1 MDSSQKMGGVSA
13 LIMAASFLVFA
24 AVYGGILTPAG
35 YLDAGI
41 DPVQKAAIVVDN
53 QDVLSMTYLISF
65 VIFGVFLVILT
76 LALHD
81 RLKAADLEKTRVATA
96 YGLIFAGLA
105 VASGLVAAIG
115 IRTVADLYEND
126 PGQAGAAW
134 AAIESVQLGLSAGNE
149 IVGGLWILLVSW
161 MALKAGELP
170 RTLNYLGA
178 VIGIVGLLALVLP
191 LNVVGP
197 LFGPGL
203 IIWFVWIGIVLL
215 LSGSSPA
222 A

>member
-1 MDSSQKMGGVSA
+1 MGGIAA
-13 LIMAASFLVFA
+13 LIMAATFVVFA
-24 AVYGGILTPAG
+24 VVNGAILMPAG

-41 DPVQKAAIVVDN
+41 DPVQKATIVVDN
-53 QDVLSMTYLISF
+53 QYVLSMTYLLSF
-65 VIFGVFLVILT
+65 VIFGVFLVVLT

-81 RLKAADLEKTRVATA
+81 RLKAADLEKTRTATA
-96 YGLIFAGLA
+96 FGLIFAGLA
-105 VASGLVAAIG
+105 IASGMVATIG
-115 IRTVADLYEND
+115 IRTVVDLYESD
-126 PGQAGAAW
+126 PAQAGVVW
-134 AAIESVQLGLSAGNE
+134 AAIESVQLGLGATNE

-161 MALKAGELP
+161 VALQAGKLP
-170 RTLNYLGA
+170 KILNYLGG
-178 VIGIVGLLALVLP
+178 VIGFVGLLVLVLP

-215 LSGSSPA
+215 LSSSRPA

>member
-1 MDSSQKMGGVSA
+1 MDSSQKMGGIAA
-13 LIMAASFLVFA
+13 LIMAATFLVFA
-24 AVYGGILTPAG
+24 AVNGGILMPAG
-35 YLDAGI
+35 YFDAGI
-41 DPVQKAAIVVDN
+41 DSVQKATIVVDN
-53 QDVLSMTYLISF
+53 QYLLSVSYLTSF
-65 VIFGVFLVILT
+65 VIFGVFLVVLA

-81 RLKAADLEKTRVATA
+81 RLKAADLEKTRTATA

-105 VASGLVAAIG
+105 VASGMVATIG
-115 IRTVADLYEND
+115 IRTVVDFYESD
-126 PGQAGAAW
+126 PAQAGMVW
-134 AAIESVQLGLSAGNE
+134 AAIESVQLGLGATNE

-161 MALKAGELP
+161 VALQAGELP
-170 RTLNYLGA
+170 KILSYLGI
-178 VIGIVGLLALVLP
+178 VIGFVGLLALVLP

-215 LSGSSPA
+215 LSSSRPA

>member
-1 MDSSQKMGGVSA
+1 MDSSQKMGGIAA
-13 LIMAASFLVFA
+13 LIMAATFLVFA
-24 AVYGGILTPAG
+24 AVNGGILMPAG
-35 YLDAGI
+35 YFDAGI
-41 DPVQKAAIVVDN
+41 DSVQKATIVVDN
-53 QDVLSMTYLISF
+53 QYLLSVSYVTSF
-65 VIFGVFLVILT
+65 VIFGVFLVVLA

-81 RLKAADLEKTRVATA
+81 RLKAADLEKTRTATA

-105 VASGLVAAIG
+105 VASGMVATIG
-115 IRTVADLYEND
+115 IRTVVDFYESD
-126 PGQAGAAW
+126 PAQAGMVW
-134 AAIESVQLGLSAGNE
+134 AAIESVQLGLGATNE

-161 MALKAGELP
+161 VALQAGELP
-170 RTLNYLGA
+170 KILSYLGI
-178 VIGIVGLLALVLP
+178 VIGFVGLLALVLP

-215 LSGSSPA
+215 LSSSRPA